1 MDAKTMTMPN
11 GDVINLKD
19 DVARA
24 KIGTGTLDTE
34 SKELIGAVNELKQSL
49 NDLGSINNVVPYG
62 NTPVVSIDKGGSAK
76 IGKLAFVN
84 IAFTVLSGASV
95 GANTGIITVTGEP
108 TLINNMALNLYDV
121 NGNFVSGKC
130 RMSGTIIYAGASLT
144 AGSSYNISGFYFTT

>member
-49 NDLGSINNVVPYG
+49 DKIQHGASSSAVSVSSNSFADDTITFPVAFSSTPSVIITPTGSGDNAYRGQISIFI
-62 NTPVVSIDKGGSAK
+62 VSITKTTCSIRIFNASAAT
-76 IGKLAFVN
+76 L
-84 IAFTVLSGASV
+84 SV
-95 GANTGIITVTGEP
+95 GYRWIAT
-108 TLINNMALNLYDV
+108 NL
-121 NGNFVSGKC
+121 
-130 RMSGTIIYAGASLT
+130 
-144 AGSSYNISGFYFTT
+144 